1 MVGTDELPEQGE
13 CLKKLTQNG
22 IRGMDARNAVEMAK
36 AGLLKVGWEV
46 EKDERE
52 RSVGGILLENPHSV

>member
-1 MVGTDELPEQGE
+1 
-13 CLKKLTQNG
+13 
-22 IRGMDARNAVEMAK
+22 MDARNAVEMAK